1 MSGDT
6 RRAYALV
13 AEAVIRLRTEGRV
26 TVRADQSRRRW
37 SFKPYALCACGREY
51 KISDRRLC
59 ESGLR

>member
-1 MSGDT
+1 MSGET

-37 SFKPYALCACGREY
+37 SFKLYALCACGREY
-51 KISDRRLC
+51 RIADLRLRRT
-59 ESGLR
+59 